1 MIGVRT
7 PFRVSFAGGGT
18 DIPNFY
24 REHGGMVISTSIN
37 KYMYHFI
44 HKFSQDEIQIK
55 YSITENLTNVSQIKH
70 PIVREASKI
79 FDLKGLDI
87 NSIADIPKGS
97 GLGSSSAYTVGLLHG
112 LFLLNNKKIT
122 KKELAEAAS
131 DLEIN
136 KLGDP
141 IGKQDHYAS
150 SCGGLNIFSFEKDDS
165 VKVKKINLDDK
176 SLKFLSS
183 SMALIKYGKTR
194 QASTILSDQAKNLKS
209 QKNLPQTLEILNLV
223 PPMVQA
229 IKSLEI
235 KKIGEILSENWHYK
249 KQLSNLITSQNL
261 EEKLKSLTGNKNIYG
276 GKLLG
281 AGGNGYILVIGDP
294 KEIKKINGPGVVNF
308 DLEKFGS
315 KKIYS
320 DE

>member
-1 MIGVRT
+1 MIGIRT

-24 REHGGMVISTSIN
+24 KNYGGMVVSTSIN

-55 YSITENLTNVSQIKH
+55 YSITENVKNVNDIKH
-70 PIVREASKI
+70 PIVKEASRI

-97 GLGSSSAYTVGLLHG
+97 GFGSSSAYTVGLLHG
-112 LFLLNNKKIT
+112 LTLINNKEIT
-122 KKELAEAAS
+122 KKQLAEAAS

-150 SCGGLNIFSFEKDDS
+150 AFGGLNVFTFDKDGS
-165 VKVKKINLDDK
+165 VKVKKIDLDDK
-176 SLKFLSS
+176 SLEYLRS
-183 SMALIKYGKTR
+183 SMTLIKYGSFRKT
-194 QASTILSDQAKNLKS
+194 STILSDQAKNLKS
-209 QKNLPQTLEILNLV
+209 KKNLSQTLEILNLV
-223 PPMVQA
+223 KPMIES
-229 IKSLEI
+229 IKNLDI
-235 KKIGEILSENWHYK
+235 KAIGELLSQNWHYK
-249 KQLSNLITSQNL
+249 KQLSNLISSKDLDNQLTKFTSIN
-261 EEKLKSLTGNKNIYG
+261 GIYG

-281 AGGNGYILVIGDP
+281 AGGNGYILIVGNP
-294 KEIKKINGPGVVNF
+294 QEIKKIKGHNVVDF
-308 DLEKFGS
+308 KFEKFGS
-315 KKIYS
+315 KKIFT